1 MPFTSYYYYFLISL
15 HSFFLCTYDLFIY
28 FREGVHAPVA
38 GVRTVGGERSRE
50 REGEN
55 LKQECTVSVEPDVA
69 IDVMI
74 LTS

>member
-1 MPFTSYYYYFLISL
+1 M
-15 HSFFLCTYDLFIY
+15 
-28 FREGVHAPVA
+28 HAPVA